1 MLPTFDMDAL
11 RALVAGCDLGSFARA
26 AARLGRSQ
34 SAVSMQ
40 LKKLEQQA
48 GQRLFRRSGRGLA
61 LTEAGD
67 ALLAY
72 ARRIVALNDE
82 AAASLGATA
91 AVASVRIGLPQDF
104 AEDVLPEVL
113 KQFYQ
118 KWPGVHV
125 EVRCGRNYSLAAE
138 ISESRLDVAITF
150 ARPDADSCGDLVARL
165 PMLWLGSA
173 KDSLPVPGS
182 SVPLVVFDHPCLF
195 RQAAMEALE
204 AAGLR
209 WRLALTTPSLPG
221 VWAALR
227 AGMGFSVRTG
237 HYLAGEIGSTGRS
250 LDLPA
255 LPEIDV
261 RLLTGIDLSPAASD
275 LGSITRQVI
284 EERLEPTSRGASR
297 PHGRGR
303 RPAALVD

>member
-11 RALVAGCDLGSFARA
+11 RTLVAGCDLGSFARA

-40 LKKLEQQA
+40 LRKLEQQA
-48 GQRLFRRSGRGLA
+48 GQRLLRRNGRGLA
-61 LTEAGD
+61 PTEAGD

-72 ARRIVALNDE
+72 ARRIISLNDE

-104 AEDVLPEVL
+104 AEDVLPNVL
-113 KQFYQ
+113 RRFYQ

-125 EVRCGRNYSLAAE
+125 EARAGRNYSLAEE

-150 ARPDADSCGDLVARL
+150 ARQNADSYGDLIARL
-165 PMLWLGSA
+165 PMLWIGTA
-173 KDSLPVPGS
+173 NKMLPVTGG

-195 RQAAMEALE
+195 RQAAMESLE
-204 AAGLR
+204 SAGLR
-209 WRLALTTPSLPG
+209 WRLSLTTPSLAG

-227 AGMGFSVRTG
+227 AGLGVSVRTDHG
-237 HYLAGEIGSTGRS
+237 LPAEIGSGGAS
-250 LDLPA
+250 QGLPP

-261 RLLTGIDLSPAASD
+261 RLLRGNDLSPAASD
-275 LGSITRQVI
+275 LCSIAREVL
-284 EERLEPTSRGASR
+284 EEQFELPPRKASR
-297 PHGRGR
+297 PHGKRVR
-303 RPAALVD
+303 AYV